1 MKVIAEIGVNH
12 DGDVNIALKMV
23 DACKRVGADYAKFQ
37 IFDPAKLVTARA
49 RRATYQTQTVGAG
62 SQFDMLKSL
71 QLSYD
76 DFRTLKAYCDD
87 IGIAFLATPF
97 DENSACFLIDDL
109 GCRTVKVGSGD
120 MDNIPLLL
128 LIASKG
134 VEMIV
139 STGMATVDEIRRS
152 VDAIAYGQICY
163 RNGTDPFAGGFPS
176 LEMITQAGRSSQEDG
191 TLAAFLTLLHCTSE
205 YPAHHPTLNM
215 SAIVLLREVFH
226 PIPIGFS
233 DHSTDHVAAVMA
245 TTLGA
250 TVIERHITYDKL
262 AEGPDHAASL
272 DELEFARMMDRIE
285 ATVRALGTGQKAPS
299 GNELAL
305 RGVARKRIL
314 AARSIKSGQILTLR
328 DIVLKRSSEGRAA
341 GDIFDVIGRAAAA
354 DMDIDDAISTEI

>member
-23 DACKRVGADYAKFQ
+23 DACKRLGADYAKFQ
-37 IFDPAKLVTARA
+37 IFDAAKLVTASA

-76 DFRTLKAYCDD
+76 DFRTLKAYCDE

-97 DENSACFLIDDL
+97 DEDSACFLIDDL
-109 GCRTVKVGSGD
+109 GCRTIKVGSGD
-120 MDNIPLLL
+120 MDNLPLLL
-128 LIASKG
+128 LVASKG

-152 VDAIAYGQICY
+152 VDAIAYGQLCY
-163 RNGTDPFAGGFPS
+163 RRGSDPFASGFPTID
-176 LEMITQAGRSSQEDG
+176 MITEAGRSLQEDG

-226 PIPIGFS
+226 PVSIGFS
-233 DHSTDHVAAVMA
+233 DHSTDDVAAIMA

-262 AEGPDHAASL
+262 AEGPDHGASL
-272 DELEFARMMDRIE
+272 DEREFARMMDRIK
-285 ATVRALGTGQKAPS
+285 ATANALGSGQKNPS
-299 GNELAL
+299 DNELAL
-305 RGVARKRIL
+305 RGVARKRIV
-314 AARSIKSGQILTLR
+314 AARPIRAGQILTHK
-328 DIVLKRSSEGRAA
+328 DIALKRSSEGRPA
-341 GDIFDVIGRAAAA
+341 GDIFDVIGRAAT
-354 DMDIDDAISTEI
+354 DDVNIDDAIST